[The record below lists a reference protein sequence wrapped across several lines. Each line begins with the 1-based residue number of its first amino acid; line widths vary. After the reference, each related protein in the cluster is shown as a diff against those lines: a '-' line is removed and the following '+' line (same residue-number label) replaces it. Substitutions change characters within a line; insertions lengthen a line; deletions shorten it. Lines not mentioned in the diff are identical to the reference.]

1 MAEPALV
8 GVAFIPLE
16 ARAADE
22 LVHAMALGRSI
33 QQLYTGRQGEQ
44 ATPNG
49 LEMSRPASQDKYR
62 AKLTAWLAGSAP
74 SSC

>member
-33 QQLYTGRQGEQ
+33 QQLYTGCQGEQ

-49 LEMSRPASQDKYR
+49 LEMSRLAGEGR
-62 AKLTAWLAGSAP
+62 TAWAETSNLGEAGS
-74 SSC
+74 S